1 MNQISILTP
10 AATGEDNVFD
20 GTLVSLC
27 TENDV
32 PAKLEPDL
40 PVVDELDYS
49 SFETENNKVQWTK
62 WTILDAAIKKLMVA
76 LHDQYRQ
83 NVELKRTG
91 GDVKMVIQRMG
102 RGRFGNRQV
111 ITLEEFTMLYT
122 HVFEMVSNERL
133 GRATRLLFKQYVA
146 RCSFFAE
153 HHCRNSIESVA
164 DGVPFLIVLVATS
177 RNFWTFLHIMVQIF
191 MSLDSSRTYSIHES
205 RPSIYLHGQQVYH
218 KQIFDISFSP
228 SRYRLVDSMIGVYR
242 KFRCRGTDTDV
253 TIYTDVIAEVFEKIK
268 TTSHDAFVKDYQEH
282 FLKDISS
289 FYASL
294 GKFWRTG
301 AAIDERYVE
310 HFPQW
315 VGSGNVNLTQYTRL
329 VQQSMLNECEL
340 IERTHKNK
348 KVLLNKSRMEM
359 NAVLVSA
366 AIGEDNM
373 VCRTSID
380 ELFAKEEWAPLKM
393 VYSTFKADRRAIQI
407 ISDSLLEY
415 IVTCGKN
422 LIIKAE
428 QEYKQFRKDKI
439 ETLFKGSLSAHNKRA
454 LDNAIRNKTEVL
466 KGLISKSREHE
477 RLVDDV
483 FEKSFD
489 MSKAKR
495 TAYTT
500 IALMTVDGIPQEEL
514 LPIYVNRIINGIEY
528 SNDIECEEALTELT
542 YYFLSLTNKDVFMAY
557 HRDLLAKRIL
567 SFESKPNTHLEN
579 HLLQKLSQ
587 REGVQFTNNAEKQI
601 LDYHEKAEQ
610 NRKFTQWLS
619 EKSIDVSL
627 LPEFEV
633 QVIAH
638 KSWPVE
644 KNLSLFN
651 ECELSPQLI
660 EWQNMF
666 NNFYQDITRKRMLKW
681 LPRVSYCSLSFKP
694 HVEAA
699 RSYRIVG
706 TTQQAAILRTFKGF
720 DSQVTLE
727 RLQSTLGIGKG
738 SSEPER
744 DHFTRVLKTIIGV
757 KCKLLIKV
765 PGDGDESYRINKD
778 FKHNDRIIKLQEPFV
793 NIAADKGK
801 IKEDRKIAI
810 SYTIVKSMKL
820 RKEMIYQKL
829 INECMDQLKHFK
841 PEVRQVK
848 EALEEIIAKEWIRR
862 DPECADK
869 LIYNS

>member
-1 MNQISILTP
+1 MNQVSIVTP
-10 AATGEDNVFD
+10 AASGDDNEFD

-27 TENDV
+27 HLHNV
-32 PAKLEPDL
+32 PTKEEPDL
-40 PVVDELDYS
+40 PVVDELDYTT
-49 SFETENNKVQWTK
+49 FEAESQKMQWAK
-62 WTILDAAIKKLMVA
+62 WTILDGAIKKLMVA

-83 NVELKRTG
+83 NIEVKKTG
-91 GDVKMVIQRMG
+91 VDVKMVIQRMG

-153 HHCRNSIESVA
+153 NHVRKSIESVA

-205 RPSIYLHGQQVYH
+205 RPSINLHGQQVYYQ
-218 KQIFDISFSP
+218 QIFDDKVSY
-228 SRYRLVDSMIGVYR
+228 SRYKLIDSMLAVYR
-242 KFRCRGTDTDV
+242 KFRCQGVDADV
-253 TIYTDVIAEVFEKIK
+253 SIYTDVIAEVFEKIK
-268 TTSHDAFVKDYQEH
+268 TANHDAFVKDFQDH
-282 FLKDISS
+282 FLNDISA

-294 GKFWRTG
+294 GKFWRSG
-301 AAIDERYVE
+301 SAIDERYVE
-310 HFPQW
+310 FFPQW
-315 VGSGNVNLTQYTRL
+315 VGHGNVNLTQYTRL
-329 VQQSMLNECEL
+329 VQQSMLKECEL

-348 KVLLNKSRMEM
+348 KILLNKAHTEM
-359 NAVLVSA
+359 NTVLVSS
-366 AIGEDNM
+366 AIGEDDIM
-373 VCRTSID
+373 SRSSID
-380 ELFAKEEWAPLKM
+380 ELFEKEDWEALKM
-393 VYSTFKADRRAIQI
+393 VYTTFKSARKAIQI
-407 ISDSLLEY
+407 ISDSLLDY
-415 IVTCGKN
+415 IVNCGKT

-428 QEYKQFRKDKI
+428 EEYRQFRKDKI

-454 LDNAIRNKTEVL
+454 LDNAIRNKTDVL

-477 RLVDDV
+477 RLIDNI

-500 IALMTVDGIPQEEL
+500 IALMTIDGIPQEEL
-514 LPIYVNRIINGIEY
+514 LPIYVNRIINGVEY
-528 SNDIECEEALTELT
+528 SNDLECEEALTELT

-567 SFESKPNTHLEN
+567 SYDSKPNTHLEN

-601 LDYHEKAEQ
+601 LDFHEKAEQ

-619 EKSIDVSL
+619 EKGINVSH

-651 ECELSPQLI
+651 ECELSANLI
-660 EWQNMF
+660 EWQNLF
-666 NNFYQDITRKRMLKW
+666 NDFYQDITRKRMLKW
-681 LPRVSYCSLSFKP
+681 LPRVSHCSMLFRP
-694 HVEAA
+694 HADA
-699 RSYRIVG
+699 SRTYRIIG
-706 TTQQAAILRTFKGF
+706 TTQQAAILNSFTSF
-720 DSQVTLE
+720 DNEVELE
-727 RLQSTLGIGKG
+727 TLQSKLSIGKG
-738 SSEPER
+738 SSEAQR
-744 DHFTRVLKTIIGV
+744 DHFTRVLKTVTGV
-757 KCKLLIKV
+757 KCKLILKV
-765 PGDGDESYRINKD
+765 PGEGAERYKINKE
-778 FKHNDRIIKLQEPFV
+778 FKHNERIIKLQEPFV
-793 NIAADKGK
+793 NITADKGK

-820 RKEMIYQKL
+820 RKEMSYQKL

-848 EALEEIIAKEWIRR
+848 EALEEIINKEWIRR
-862 DPECADK
+862 DTDCAEK